1 MKIILAL
8 VFVFAAAPAGA
19 QSKYATIE
27 AYCGSIVGDSYR
39 LMETCIRG
47 EREAEH
53 RIKSRRIDTK
63 IYAYCYRIVPD
74 SFRLFETCVNG
85 EEESKRRLGYR

>member
-1 MKIILAL
+1 MKSMFALAL
-8 VFVFAAAPAGA
+8 VLVAVPAFA
-19 QSKYATIE
+19 QSRYATIE

-47 EREAEH
+47 EREAEM
-53 RIKSRRIDTK
+53 RLKFRRVDAK
-63 IYAYCYRIVPD
+63 IYAYCYRIVPE

-85 EEESKRRLGYR
+85 EEESKRRLGY